1 MNRTDIA
8 RAIAEDLLNNDVLDE
23 HNFSYDTAA
32 ILEYVQNIILEHL
45 KDYSLLSGT
54 ILCISNNRYIE
65 QYLRVSVK
73 CRCPFYFLC
82 VFPIICLTSDVFMQC
97 MFLLPVTSFI

>member
-8 RAIAEDLLNNDVLDE
+8 KSIAEDLLNNDVLEE
-23 HNFSYDTAA
+23 HNFSYDIAA

-54 ILCISNNRYIE
+54 IL
-65 QYLRVSVK
+65 
-73 CRCPFYFLC
+73 
-82 VFPIICLTSDVFMQC
+82 
-97 MFLLPVTSFI
+97 

>member
-1 MNRTDIA
+1 MKKIKNMTDAEAKQAREYRCNIARMVYDIESLDTIESIYSFIKRKVVPLMNRNDITK
-8 RAIAEDLLNNDVLDE
+8 AIAEDLLNNDALDE

-54 ILCISNNRYIE
+54 IL
-65 QYLRVSVK
+65 
-73 CRCPFYFLC
+73 
-82 VFPIICLTSDVFMQC
+82 
-97 MFLLPVTSFI
+97 

>member
-32 ILEYVQNIILEHL
+32 ILEYVPTTIFERL

-54 ILCISNNRYIE
+54 IL
-65 QYLRVSVK
+65 
-73 CRCPFYFLC
+73 
-82 VFPIICLTSDVFMQC
+82 
-97 MFLLPVTSFI
+97 

>member
-23 HNFSYDTAA
+23 NNFSYDTFA

-45 KDYSLLSGT
+45 KDYSLLSG
-54 ILCISNNRYIE
+54 
-65 QYLRVSVK
+65 
-73 CRCPFYFLC
+73 
-82 VFPIICLTSDVFMQC
+82 IIF
-97 MFLLPVTSFI
+97 